1 MSHHVCLAV
10 SGKYFSLM
18 LNYRVINLLPQKAMT
33 GNSASEEKQIACL
46 YYIFYICYTGY
57 YPQKDRI
64 LLRVPPQQLRN
75 LSIYCGKLA

>member
-1 MSHHVCLAV
+1 
-10 SGKYFSLM
+10 
-18 LNYRVINLLPQKAMT
+18 MT